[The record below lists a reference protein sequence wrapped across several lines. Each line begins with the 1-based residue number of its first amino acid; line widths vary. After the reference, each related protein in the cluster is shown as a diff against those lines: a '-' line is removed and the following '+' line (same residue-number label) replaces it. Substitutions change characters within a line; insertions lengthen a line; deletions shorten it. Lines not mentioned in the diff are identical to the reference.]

1 MKFSRIIKIIRGNK
15 VTRTLA
21 YPLDLICHH
30 VLARITAAHPYR
42 YPAHNHKWVYGR
54 RMDWRI
60 RYHYMKKYIGCY
72 IVQIRQYGQN

>member
-54 RMDWRI
+54 RMEL
-60 RYHYMKKYIGCY
+60 
-72 IVQIRQYGQN
+72 